1 MSKWIRSGDNVVVTA
16 GNDKG
21 KTGEV
26 IAKSKDRILIKGI
39 NVRKKHMKP
48 QGQNK
53 VGQILQIE
61 KPINISNVR
70 LCVEGDPKIKVKLV
84 TGKDSKKELV
94 YSVGGKTKV
103 YRNILKQSNAKKK

>member
-1 MSKWIRSGDNVVVTA
+1 MSKWIRSGDTIVVTA

-26 IAKSKDRILIKGI
+26 ISKAKDRILIKGI

-53 VGQILQIE
+53 VGQILEIE
-61 KPINISNVR
+61 KPIHISNVK
-70 LCVEGDPKIKVKLV
+70 LCVEGDPKVKVKLKISEE
-84 TGKDSKKELV
+84 GDKELV
-94 YSVGGKTKV
+94 YSQGGKTKV
-103 YRNILKQSNAKKK
+103 YRNILKQSKTKKK

>member
-1 MSKWIRSGDNVVVTA
+1 MSKWIRSGDTVQVIA

-26 IAKSKDRILIKGI
+26 IAKSKDKILIKGI

-53 VGQILQIE
+53 MGQILQIE
-61 KPINISNVR
+61 KPIHVSNVK
-70 LCVEGDPKIKVKLV
+70 LHIEDEPKAKVKLKA
-84 TGKDSKKELV
+84 GPKEEKSLV
-94 YSVGGKTKV
+94 YTKAGKEKV
-103 YRNILKQSNAKKK
+103 YRKVLNQGKAKKK

>member
-1 MSKWIRSGDNVVVTA
+1 MSKWIRSGDKVFITA

-26 IAKSKDRILIKGI
+26 IAKSEDRILVKGI

-53 VGQILQIE
+53 MGQILEIE
-61 KPINISNVR
+61 KPIHISNVK
-70 LCVEGDPKIKVKLV
+70 LCVEDDPKIKVKLSV
-84 TGKDSKKELV
+84 TEKGNKELV
-94 YSVGGKTKV
+94 YQVGGKSKV
-103 YRNILKQSNAKKK
+103 YRNILKQTKSKKK